1 MINLEQSAVNVYAQ
15 SNLMSSDATKQVKDD
30 GLKLVKIEID
40 EESAGGDKQMA
51 SFIAYLERPYFD
63 KGKKSGDISM
73 GMHVN
78 MHTVRSISFTRG
90 FVLKKHLVP
99 RKEIET

>member
-1 MINLEQSAVNVYAQ
+1 VKKQADQLSLGFFAAWLEMINLEQSAVNVYAQ
-15 SNLMSSDATKQVKDD
+15 SNLMSSGATKQVKDD

-63 KGKKSGDISM
+63 KGKKSGDI
-73 GMHVN
+73 N
-78 MHTVRSISFTRG
+78 
-90 FVLKKHLVP
+90 
-99 RKEIET
+99 